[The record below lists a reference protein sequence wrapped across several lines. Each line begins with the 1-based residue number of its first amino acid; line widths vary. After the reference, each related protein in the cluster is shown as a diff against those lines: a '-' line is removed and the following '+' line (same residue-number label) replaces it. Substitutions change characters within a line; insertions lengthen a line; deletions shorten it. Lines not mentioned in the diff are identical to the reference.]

1 MNFSRESLIAFQQTV
16 LEGSFSAAARR
27 LNKSQSTISTAIA
40 NLEIDL
46 GVELFLRHGRHTTL
60 TLAGERL
67 VPYIEAIMRA
77 SDMLDDASARL
88 SDTAEPRLTMVIT
101 DTWHLDDYESVLEK
115 FSETFP
121 LVELEVMLAENEDV
135 VQLVQSGRAH
145 VGIVA
150 AQPRYPLE
158 VRSRRLPFKSEMAVY
173 VSQDHPLANSRVVTH
188 AELNEFRQLYLQP
201 ASNKGQPTSMARRWS
216 SSSLLILLDLA
227 EKGFGW
233 SILPRRLVNQSASG
247 VLKEL
252 IVPDWPQI
260 IDIDVISSGE
270 RLPGPAGGWMIDQL
284 AV

>member
-1 MNFSRESLIAFQQTV
+1 
-16 LEGSFSAAARR
+16 
-27 LNKSQSTISTAIA
+27 
-40 NLEIDL
+40 
-46 GVELFLRHGRHTTL
+46 
-60 TLAGERL
+60 
-67 VPYIEAIMRA
+67 
-77 SDMLDDASARL
+77 
-88 SDTAEPRLTMVIT
+88 MVIT
-101 DTWHLDDYESVLEK
+101 DTWHLDDYENVLEK

-173 VSQDHPLANSRVVTH
+173 ASQDHPLANSRLVTH

-201 ASNKGQPTSMARRWS
+201 ASNEGQPTSMARRWS

-233 SILPRRLVNQSASG
+233 SILPRRLVNQSGTG